1 MENYINVIA
10 GRPGAGKTIWA
21 CNEAASLASDPN
33 NTVVYIGHMKEF
45 ERIVRKAGADK
56 KNLFFARLSN
66 AGEAIGRAID
76 LANTYSGVFNGMTLD
91 TDQDDCKMVFLFY
104 DQCRYDLFNGRRDIL
119 EAAAKAGV
127 KVYMLCQ
134 VFDQVDKGDAGWS
147 KLNCNCYV
155 ISKSRAPREATEKE
169 IDVKYRGKPKIT
181 GG

>member
-91 TDQDDCKMVFLFY
+91 TDQDDRKMVFLFY

-134 VFDQVDKGDAGWS
+134 VFDQVDKGNAGWL

-155 ISKSRAPREATEKE
+155 ISKSRAPREATEEE

>member
-33 NTVVYIGHMKEF
+33 NTVVYIGHMEEF

-76 LANTYSGVFNGMTLD
+76 LANTYSGVFNKLGQGFPHL
-91 TDQDDCKMVFLFY
+91 QAGEELAPYPIYC
-104 DQCRYDLFNGRRDIL
+104 GRPH
-119 EAAAKAGV
+119 
-127 KVYMLCQ
+127 C
-134 VFDQVDKGDAGWS
+134 
-147 KLNCNCYV
+147 CV
-155 ISKSRAPREATEKE
+155 I
-169 IDVKYRGKPKIT
+169 
-181 GG
+181 